1 VITDHTLTDVH
12 MTTSIAA
19 TERKPRL
26 VFFQFEYSP
35 KLPEF
40 LLIHKQEHAA
50 CLSQFF
56 EVTVVDKDCDYQEI
70 CERYQPD
77 LTLFESG
84 VPNPACRRPK
94 IRNTHTH
101 PAIPK
106 LGFLHADGFCC
117 AREGFLSDMDGWG
130 IEWFVAIATSAP
142 EHMPSIADKLF
153 IWPNSVDPTTYRDY
167 EQWKSIPVLFTG
179 NKNDIYPWR
188 RTMIKIIPAH
198 YPAMIC
204 PHPGYGTKRNVG
216 NVPVGES
223 YARMLNAAWFVPA
236 CGTVAKEVVRKHF
249 EIPACGSCLVTERSP
264 ALEAAGFVDMVNC
277 VFADEHNVIEKLSQL
292 LRDKERLQAVIDA
305 GHKLVMSRHTNE
317 HRSQVLQ
324 WYLLQKKLTRDQ
336 RIVQPNPFGE
346 LALVESTSVPSR
358 PYAVSGAH
366 HLTLLREGDEKLQG
380 GDYASAESLY
390 LKSANYIT
398 YMPEPKV
405 RLAVCQLYMGKAA
418 MALWWIAQPL
428 QFTLAQ
434 YKAADPDPVEWAYFI
449 VALLCL
455 GDVVG
460 ATKSAEEFE
469 WLRHPEL
476 DRVRQVVRRLGPSTG
491 PERST
496 RSRPGSSR
504 SSIHQL
510 PERSFTE
517 WLEQLV
523 VMLTACGQND
533 LAERIRGLSANNELL
548 ENEKSEC
555 QPTAHGHRAASLS
568 SLAWYSGL
576 RTAGTAARALEWR
589 SAGQAI
595 AGKLKAA
602 GKRTLH
608 RMETRYGYMLP
619 YRLSAARRD
628 DPFRS
633 IEEIAREED
642 VKTALIIGA
651 RHGSGNTEAVMIGA
665 GSNASRPPVI
675 CLSKSGAG
683 KRNRGDATFRNHA
696 AANWYTMAAKTEDAA
711 STFRG
716 ILETVR
722 RELKIDGFDLVLV
735 DGSELGADFVWHEE
749 IQAEVERAK
758 TVVLDDINL
767 LPVGEIHNRAL
778 RSPGLTLVDQDPGA
792 GDGFSIFA
800 RANNDVSKQP
810 LAQTGAAQG

>member
-1 VITDHTLTDVH
+1 MHLTPEDV
-12 MTTSIAA
+12 AV
-19 TERKPRL
+19 TESKPRL
-26 VFFQFEYSP
+26 LFFQFEYSP

-40 LLIHKQEHAA
+40 LLIHKREHAA
-50 CLSQFF
+50 CLAQFF
-56 EVTVVDKDCDYQEI
+56 EVTVVDKDCDYQEV

-94 IRNTHTH
+94 ISNTHTH
-101 PAIPK
+101 PTIPK

-117 AREGFLSDMDGWG
+117 ARQGFLSDMDGWG

-142 EHMPSIADKLF
+142 EHMPAIADRLF
-153 IWPNSVDPTTYRDY
+153 IWPNSVDPSIYRDY

-188 RTMIKIIPAH
+188 RKMIKIIPAQ

-204 PHPGYGTKRNVG
+204 PHPGYGIKRNVE
-216 NVPVGES
+216 NVPAGES

-264 ALEAAGFVDMVNC
+264 ALEAAGFVDMENC
-277 VFADEHNVIEKLSQL
+277 VFADEHDVIEKLSQL
-292 LRDKERLQAVIDA
+292 LGDKERLQAVIES
-305 GHKLVMSRHTNE
+305 GRKLVMSRHTNK
-317 HRSQVLQ
+317 HRAQILQ
-324 WYLLQKKLTRDQ
+324 WYMLQKKLTNGQ
-336 RIVQPNPFGE
+336 KIVQPNPFGN
-346 LALVESTSVPSR
+346 LALVESAAVPNR

-366 HLTLLREGDEKLQG
+366 HLALLREGDEKLRA
-380 GDYASAESLY
+380 GDYAAAEKLY
-390 LKSANYIT
+390 LKSGNYIN

-405 RLAVCQLYMGKAA
+405 RLAVCCLYLGKAA
-418 MALWWIAQPL
+418 IALSWIAQPL

-460 ATKSAEEFE
+460 ATKSAWEFE
-469 WLRHPEL
+469 WLTHSEL
-476 DRVRQVVRRLGPSTG
+476 DRVRMVMNLLGPSASG
-491 PERST
+491 ERST
-496 RSRPGSSR
+496 PSGSTGNR

-517 WLEQLV
+517 WMEQLE

-533 LAERIRGLSANNELL
+533 LAGRIHELSASNGIL
-548 ENEKSEC
+548 ENAGGVRA
-555 QPTAHGHRAASLS
+555 QAAHGYLQASLS
-568 SLAWYSGL
+568 SLAWYGGL
-576 RTAGTAARALEWR
+576 RTAGGAARTLQWR
-589 SAGQAI
+589 SAGQTF

-608 RMETRYGYMLP
+608 RMELRFGYVLP

-633 IEEIAREED
+633 IEEIAREQEI
-642 VKTALIIGA
+642 KTALIIGA
-651 RHGSGNTEAVMIGA
+651 RHGGGNTEAVITGA
-665 GSNASRPPVI
+665 GSNVSRPPVI
-675 CLSKSGAG
+675 CLSTS
-683 KRNRGDATFRNHA
+683 RNGRSNPEAVTSWNHA
-696 AANWYTMAAKTEDAA
+696 AANWYTIAAKAVDAA
-711 STFRG
+711 SAFRE
-716 ILETVR
+716 ILKEVR
-722 RELKIDGFDLVLV
+722 REHMIDGFDLVLV
-735 DGSELGADFVWHEE
+735 DGSELGEDFAWHEE
-749 IQAEVERAK
+749 IQVEVERARA
-758 TVVLDDINL
+758 VVLDDVNL
-767 LPVGEIHNRAL
+767 LPVGEIHNRVL
-778 RSPGLTLVDQDPGA
+778 QSPSLVLVDQDLSV

-800 RANNDVSKQP
+800 RVNNDIEKQP
-810 LAQTGAAQG
+810 LTRTRAARG

>member
-1 VITDHTLTDVH
+1 MTSEDV
-12 MTTSIAA
+12 AV

-26 VFFQFEYSP
+26 LFFQFEYSP

-40 LLIHKQEHAA
+40 LLIHKREHAA

-56 EVTVVDKDCDYQEI
+56 EVTVVDTDCDYQEV

-101 PAIPK
+101 PTIPK

-142 EHMPSIADKLF
+142 EHMPAIADRLF
-153 IWPNSVDPTTYRDY
+153 IWPNSVDPSIYQDY

-188 RTMIKIIPAH
+188 RKMIKIIPAH
-198 YPAMIC
+198 YPTMIC

-264 ALEAAGFVDMVNC
+264 ALQAAGFVDMENC
-277 VFADEHNVIEKLSQL
+277 VFADEHDVIEKLSQL
-292 LRDKERLQAVIDA
+292 LGDEERLRAVIDA
-305 GHKLVMSRHTNE
+305 GHKLVMSRHTNK
-317 HRSQVLQ
+317 HRSQIFQ
-324 WYLLQKKLTRDQ
+324 WYMLQKKLTNGR
-336 RIVQPNPFGE
+336 RIVQPNPFGD
-346 LALVESTSVPSR
+346 LALVESATMPTR

-366 HLTLLREGDEKLQG
+366 HLALLREGDEKLQAE
-380 GDYASAESLY
+380 DYAAAESLY

-418 MALWWIAQPL
+418 TALSWIAQPL

-434 YKAADPDPVEWAYFI
+434 YKAADPDPVEWTYFI

-460 ATKSAEEFE
+460 ATKSAGEFE

-476 DRVRQVVRRLGPSTG
+476 DRVRQVVNLLGPSTG
-491 PERST
+491 GERSAP
-496 RSRPGSSR
+496 SRPAGNR

-510 PERSFTE
+510 PERNFTE
-517 WLEQLV
+517 WLEHLV

-533 LAERIRGLSANNELL
+533 LAVRVRELSASNELH
-548 ENEKSEC
+548 ENSESER
-555 QPTAHGHRAASLS
+555 QSAVHGHLQASLS
-568 SLAWYSGL
+568 SLAWYGGL
-576 RTAGTAARALEWR
+576 RTAGRVARTLQWR
-589 SAGQAI
+589 SAGQTI
-595 AGKLKAA
+595 AGKLKSA

-608 RMETRYGYMLP
+608 RMELRFGYVLP

-633 IEEIAREED
+633 IEEIAREQET
-642 VKTALIIGA
+642 KTALIIGA
-651 RHGSGNTEAVMIGA
+651 RHGGGNTEAVITGA
-665 GSNASRPPVI
+665 GNNANKPPVI
-675 CLSKSGAG
+675 CLSTAGGTKRKRGAVAAQ
-683 KRNRGDATFRNHA
+683 NRA
-696 AANWYTMAAKTEDAA
+696 AANWYTMAAKSGDAA
-711 STFRG
+711 STFRE
-716 ILETVR
+716 ILKTVR
-722 RELKIDGFDLVLV
+722 SEHKIDGFDLVLV
-735 DGSELGADFVWHEE
+735 DGSELGTDFAWHEE
-749 IQAEVERAK
+749 IQAEVERAR
-758 TVVLDDINL
+758 TVVLDDINV

-778 RSPGLTLVDQDPGA
+778 RSPGLILVDQDPEA

-800 RANNDVSKQP
+800 RANSDIRKQP
-810 LAQTGAAQG
+810 LTQTGAARG